1 MLEFS
6 LVLLASAILGVIAWN
21 AAQRASDAD
30 VAKLQ
35 GDAIAALRQAAHKL
49 VMSQY
54 SAYQA
59 GQPISRNG
67 ITLAAGDLPGQS
79 RKPTVA
85 NLRSMDL
92 SVNNAQNTG
101 FYKSLANANYD
112 ITIERSAIC
121 ATNPASQDCHVSG
134 LVCLDQ
140 PVRGY
145 SSPAGEID
153 TFGIGVMLASLGGSG
168 GASLLGSPA
177 VINGADGT
185 WSHAN
190 AFGTAGTVC
199 ARFGWGTESDD
210 YLRIADTR
218 DPDFRGGL
226 TVTGTNAT
234 GEAMRASGD
243 LAIVDPATG
252 NICVQILRG
261 GTINVN
267 CAGQLNA
274 TTGTFT
280 GPIGSVK
287 VGGTGTTYTV
297 DTAGRIRAET
307 GFWTAVG
314 SVYGDNTLGIRA
326 AGTVFTIQTGA
337 GVDALAVHD
346 SGRVGARTSV
356 ATAVLGLTDPVSA
369 GDACTSAATQV
380 TATQVTVAASTALR
394 ALVGGGLAICDPAT
408 GTWLA
413 VSKSA
418 SAGAACTTSG
428 TTAIN
433 STGVML
439 VCANGSWSSIMDRM
453 GYLVAAESWRVV
465 DGSVVAKPP
474 CAPGSTGSRL
484 VVTAG
489 NEQQN
494 IQRLNRYVVD
504 NGGSWTVRMTDGNGA
519 TIAGDLLAM
528 SYCTY

>member
-54 SAYQA
+54 STYQA

-67 ITLAAGDLPGQS
+67 VTLAAGDAPGQS

-101 FYKSLANANYD
+101 FYKSLASANYD

-121 ATNPASQDCHVSG
+121 TTNPASPDCHVSG

-190 AFGTAGTVC
+190 AFGTAGTLC
-199 ARFGWGTESDD
+199 ARFGWGTEGDD

-218 DPDFRGGL
+218 DPDFKGGQ
-226 TVTGTNAT
+226 TVSGVINGSTFSQIVNGDAKVTG
-234 GEAMRASGD
+234 S
-243 LAIVDPATG
+243 LS
-252 NICVQILRG
+252 
-261 GTINVN
+261 
-267 CAGQLNA
+267 
-274 TTGTFT
+274 
-280 GPIGSVK
+280 IGSGTLAAACTPEGSMVWGTVGAVPSLLK
-287 VGGTGTTYTV
+287 CVGGVWTSTG
-297 DTAGRIRAET
+297 
-307 GFWTAVG
+307 
-314 SVYGDNTLGIRA
+314 LGI
-326 AGTVFTIQTGA
+326 
-337 GVDALAVHD
+337 
-346 SGRVGARTSV
+346 
-356 ATAVLGLTDPVSA
+356 
-369 GDACTSAATQV
+369 
-380 TATQVTVAASTALR
+380 ST
-394 ALVGGGLAICDPAT
+394 
-408 GTWLA
+408 
-413 VSKSA
+413 
-418 SAGAACTTSG
+418 AGAACAVNGTPAMTTTGSQLTCRDGVYRPVEDLLGRQGMYQIAAYGDGATVPTPVCG
-428 TTAIN
+428 TGMTPRIIPLGVTAACSDAGGAVSCTN
-433 STGVML
+433 DTGAFV
-439 VCANGSWSSIMDRM
+439 GS
-453 GYLVAAESWRVV
+453 VTA
-465 DGSVVAKPP
+465 GSVVNIRGAGGTLV
-474 CAPGSTGSRL
+474 AGAGAQL
-484 VVTAG
+484 VVASVCSTF
-489 NEQQN
+489 
-494 IQRLNRYVVD
+494 
-504 NGGSWTVRMTDGNGA
+504 
-519 TIAGDLLAM
+519 
-528 SYCTY
+528 